1 MNLVATV
8 LSKER
13 TMKVIVCLD
22 EKNGML
28 FNNRRQSQDRVVR
41 GDMIDIASGS
51 RLLVNEYTAGQ
62 FKDDADK
69 ICISKMPMEE
79 ALEADY
85 CFIENLSLAECKENI
100 KEIVVYRW
108 DKKYPADTFMDID
121 LGEYQLA
128 EEKELEG
135 YSHEVINREIYKRP

>member
-13 TMKVIVCLD
+13 AVKVIVCLD

-62 FKDDADK
+62 FKDDAGK

-85 CFIENLSLAECKENI
+85 CFIENLSLAEYKENI
-100 KEIVVYRW
+100 EEIVVYRW
-108 DKKYPADTFMDID
+108 DKKYPADTFIDVD

-128 EEKELEG
+128 EEKEMVG